1 MNQSKLYS
9 LIFIMLF
16 TLATFNVQAQ
26 TGKGT
31 LKGKIL
37 TTEGKP
43 ADNVSVGLK
52 NTPYGAVTGED
63 GTYIIKAPAGN
74 YTLVASHI
82 GRQAEEASVTVTAG
96 TTTNVNTITINL
108 KNSSLQEVNVAGTKV
123 NRFKRKQSENVA
135 KMPLANLE
143 NAQSYTTISR
153 ELLTEEN
160 LFTVDDALKNAPG
173 IQKMWDATGRG
184 GDGGGYFVL
193 RGFATQTALR
203 NGVSGLV
210 TNTIDAF
217 NLERI
222 EVIKGPSAT
231 LFGST
236 KVTYGGLINRVTKK
250 PYENFGGEVSYFG
263 GSYGLNRATIDVN
276 TPLTKD
282 KTVLFRLNSAY
293 NNQGSFQDAGF
304 NKGWS
309 FAPSLSIKA
318 SNRLSFLFDAELFY
332 SRNALNTIYFF
343 PYGTNISQLG
353 YTSADQLPIDY
364 TKSYFSKDLNQR
376 SVSTN
381 YFGQMTY
388 KISDHIT
395 SQTNYTYGRSFS
407 NGFGP
412 YFYLLPGNQIYRQD
426 QSTQN
431 SKQAI
436 TEVQQNF
443 NGDFKI
449 GGLRNRMVLGL
460 DFTRVNSDQH
470 FLSDAFDIAPINS
483 STYNYGSFNA
493 AGMTAVYDTSKNT
506 FHYPVVSK
514 SNTYSAYLSD
524 VLNITDRL
532 IASAAIRIDRFDYQG
547 LEDASTGITS
557 GGYKQTAFAP
567 KFGLVYQLVKDKVS
581 LFANYQNGFTNV
593 TGQGYDLKPFK
604 PEQANQIEGGVKFD
618 VIDGLLSGTVSYYN
632 IKVKDIVRP
641 DTEHANFSK
650 QDGTQVSRG
659 VEAEVIANPLQGVN
673 LVAGL
678 AYNDSKLQNSTI
690 DVEGLRPTTAGSPF
704 TANLWVSYRFQ
715 DPALKGLGVGVGG
728 NYANV
733 NKVVN
738 NRVTAVVNG
747 KTVLTGETN
756 VFTLPSYTVLNST
769 AFYDKGDY
777 RIGLSVNNFTNQ
789 KWYTGYGTVNPQML
803 RQIIASFAFRF

>member
-1 MNQSKLYS
+1 MDRSKLYS
-9 LIFIMLF
+9 LFFLIF
-16 TLATFNVQAQ
+16 LAFATVGAQAQ
-26 TGKGT
+26 VGKGT
-31 LKGKIL
+31 LKGKIV

-63 GTYIIKAPAGN
+63 GTYVIKAPAGD

-82 GRQAEEASVTVTAG
+82 GRQAEEARVSVTAG
-96 TTTNVNTITINL
+96 GTTNVNTITINL
-108 KNSSLQEVNVAGTKV
+108 KNSALQEVNVSGSKV

-153 ELLTEEN
+153 ELLTEQN
-160 LFTVDDALKNAPG
+160 MFTVDDALRNAPG

-231 LFGST
+231 LYGST

-276 TPLTKD
+276 TPLNKD

-343 PYGTNISQLG
+343 PYGVKLSDIG
-353 YTSADQLPIDY
+353 YTSADRLPIDY
-364 TKSYFSKDLNQR
+364 RKSYFSKDLNQR

-381 YFGQMTY
+381 YFGQMNY
-388 KISDHIT
+388 KISKEIT
-395 SQTNYTYGRSFS
+395 SQTNYTYGYSFS

-431 SKQAI
+431 SKQGI

-449 GGLRNRMVLGL
+449 GGVRNRMVFGL
-460 DFTRVNSDQH
+460 DFTRINSDQH

-483 STYNYGSFNA
+483 STYNYSSFNA
-493 AGMTAVYDTSKNT
+493 ANMAAIYDKNSSTT
-506 FHYPVVSK
+506 FHYPVVAK
-514 SNTYSAYLSD
+514 SNIYSAYLSD
-524 VLNITDRL
+524 VVNITDQL
-532 IASAAIRIDRFDYQG
+532 IASAAIRIDRFDYKG
-547 LEDASTGITS
+547 TEDASTGIAS
-557 GGYKQTAFAP
+557 GGYKQTAFSP
-567 KFGLVYQLVKDKVS
+567 KFGLVYQVVKDKVS
-581 LFANYQNGFTNV
+581 LFANYQNGFKNQAPDAK
-593 TGQGYDLKPFK
+593 GNSFK
-604 PEQANQIEGGVKFD
+604 PEQANQLEGGVKVD
-618 VIDGLLSGTVSYYN
+618 IIDGLLSGTVSYYD
-632 IKVKDIVRP
+632 IQVKDIVRP
-641 DTEHANFSK
+641 DPTQPNVNI
-650 QDGTQVSRG
+650 QNGTQLSRG

-673 LVAGL
+673 VVAGL
-678 AYNDSKLQNSTI
+678 AYNSSKLKDATF
-690 DVEGLRPTTAGSPF
+690 DVEGLRPVTAGSPF

-715 DPALKGLGVGVGG
+715 SLALKGLGIGAGG
-728 NYANV
+728 NYATD

-738 NRVTAVVNG
+738 SR
-747 KTVLTGETN
+747 TVAGGPVST
-756 VFTLPSYTVLNST
+756 FTLPSYTVLNST